1 MTFAID
7 GACVVSACN
16 YSLKGLTIALLFDNR
31 TIVRYAKQL
40 SVRPK
45 MESMVP
51 RIATCAA
58 TSAMNTPNPR
68 PHHRDDKEFMTTLA
82 KGLAVLGAFGR
93 ERPTMT
99 LSEAAQIAAL
109 SRAAARRVLRTLT
122 ALGYV
127 EQDGHVF
134 SLSPRSVEFGF
145 AYLSTQ
151 SWVDRATPLM
161 RELSERIE
169 ESCSAAILQGTEIV
183 YVARIT
189 ARRIMSTALA
199 VGSRLPAFH
208 TALGRIQLGFVDEA
222 EIWRRLMS
230 LRIDPYTPYTITDVH
245 ALFDRVRE
253 DQEQGFS
260 IVDEEL
266 ERGLRSI
273 AVPVRDRSG
282 QVIAAI
288 NLSTHTTRTTRNE
301 MRDKFLPELK
311 QIAQHLSAST
321 VSA

>member
-1 MTFAID
+1 M
-7 GACVVSACN
+7 VSMAN
-16 YSLKGLTIALLFDNR
+16 
-31 TIVRYAKQL
+31 
-40 SVRPK
+40 P
-45 MESMVP
+45 MVDP
-51 RIATCAA
+51 
-58 TSAMNTPNPR
+58 SSR

-82 KGLAVLGAFGR
+82 KGLAVLSAFGR

-99 LSEAAQIAAL
+99 LSEAAQIAEL

-127 EQDGHVF
+127 QQNGHVF
-134 SLSPRSVEFGF
+134 SLSPSIVELGF

-151 SWVDRATPLM
+151 SWVERAVPLM
-161 RELSERIE
+161 RELSERLG
-169 ESCSAAILQGTEIV
+169 ESCSAAILQGNEIV

-208 TALGRIQLGFVDEA
+208 TALGRAQLGFLDEA

-230 LRIDPYTPYTITDVH
+230 RRFEAYTPYTIIDVQ
-245 ALFDRVRE
+245 ALFDRVRA

-266 ERGLRSI
+266 ERGLRSL
-273 AVPVRDRSG
+273 AVPVLDRSG
-282 QVIAAI
+282 QVITAI
-288 NLSTHTTRTTRNE
+288 NLSTHSTRATRNE
-301 MRDKFLPELK
+301 MRDKFLPELQ
-311 QIAQHLSAST
+311 QIAAQLSPT
-321 VSA
+321 VLGA

>member
-1 MTFAID
+1 MTP
-7 GACVVSACN
+7 S
-16 YSLKGLTIALLFDNR
+16 S
-31 TIVRYAKQL
+31 
-40 SVRPK
+40 S
-45 MESMVP
+45 
-51 RIATCAA
+51 
-58 TSAMNTPNPR
+58 R

-99 LSEAAQIAAL
+99 LSEAAQIAEL

-127 EQDGHVF
+127 EQVGHVF
-134 SLSPRSVEFGF
+134 SLSPRIVELGF

-151 SWVDRATPLM
+151 SWVDRAIPLM
-161 RELSERIE
+161 RELSERLG
-169 ESCSAAILQGTEIV
+169 ESCSAAILQGDEII

-208 TALGRIQLGFVDEA
+208 TALGRAQLGFLDEA

-230 LRIDPYTPYTITDVH
+230 RRIEAYTPYTITDVH
-245 ALFDRVRE
+245 ALFERVRQ

-266 ERGLRSI
+266 ERGLRAL
-273 AVPVRDRSG
+273 AVPVLDRSG
-282 QVIAAI
+282 QAITAI
-288 NLSTHTTRTTRNE
+288 NLSTHSTRTTRNE
-301 MRDKFLPELK
+301 MRDRFLPELK
-311 QIAQHLSAST
+311 QIAAQLSAAVT
-321 VSA
+321 RA